1 MNDLLHILLV
11 EDTPDDATL
20 IMLQLEQDGLEAEY
34 QRVDSEAAL
43 TAALDPPPDLILSD
57 YALPGFSGLR
67 ALQIVKERGLDI
79 PFILISGTIGEDVA
93 VNAMKQGADD
103 YLMKDRLAR
112 LGPSI
117 QNALN
122 QKHLRK
128 EKARAD
134 AALRQS
140 EARYRD
146 IFKTAPVSIWE
157 EDFTEV
163 HAALEELRAQ
173 GVTDFRTYLKDH
185 PEFVERAIQMVK
197 VLDVNETA
205 LHLYNVKDKTELLGN
220 LVKFLSPGDFLEE
233 LTAFAEG
240 KTYFERETI
249 GYRSDRQPLNLWMT
263 ETFFTDDEGHFKALV
278 CFNNITERKQAEEAI
293 RNSREEYQALVNS
306 IEGIVWEADANTFEF
321 SFVSPQAE
329 RMLGYP
335 VEKWIEEPTFWKD
348 HIHPGDQSWAV
359 DFCIDSTREMVPHQF
374 EYRMI
379 AADGSVIWLK
389 DLVTVIV
396 EDNRPVTLRGIMVDI
411 TERKRAE
418 ERFRLVVESSPNA
431 ILLTDEHG
439 HIVMVNSQA
448 EKYFGYERTEMI
460 GVKIERLV
468 PERHRGEH
476 ARLREQFLSDPQD
489 RSMGEGCELY
499 GLRKDGS
506 EFPTEIGLTPL
517 ETQGGMFVMA
527 TIADITERKQ
537 SEEALRASED
547 FRRLIVDTEPECVKL
562 VGPDGKLIE
571 MNLAG
576 LAMIEADSL
585 SQVKDAPVV
594 GIVAPDYRDAFSDLH
609 KRVMSGESGM
619 LEFEIIGLKGKRR
632 WLETHA
638 VPLRNSSGQIEAL
651 LGVTRDVTERKQAE
665 ALVQM
670 QLKRLEALHR
680 IDMAIT
686 SGLEMNLSLG
696 LLLDQVISILNV
708 DAAAVLLLEP
718 HAHLLR
724 YAAGRGFHS
733 NAIQHT
739 QLALGKGHAG
749 RAALERRAVHIR
761 DLESNMDELTRSAS
775 FASEKFKS
783 YFAAPLIAKG
793 QVRGVLEIY
802 HRSFLEHDQ
811 DWVNFMEMM
820 ANQAAITIEDAQL
833 FNELQRSNL
842 ELALAYDATIE
853 GWSRA
858 LDLRDKETEGHT
870 QRVTTMTLKLAQAV
884 NVDLF
889 HMVHMRRGALLH
901 DIGKMGIPDA
911 ILLKNGKLTAEEWDI
926 MRRHPIYAYEMLLP
940 IEYLKPALDIPYR
953 HHEKWDGSGYP
964 HGLKGEEIPQAARIF
979 AVADVWD
986 ALISDRPYRK
996 AWSREDALEYI
1007 KSESGKHF
1015 DPNLVE
1021 HFLRLIQEQGDHAE

>member
-389 DLVTVIV
+389 DLV
-396 EDNRPVTLRGIMVDI
+396 RYRGRQPARN
-411 TERKRAE
+411 TARH
-418 ERFRLVVESSPNA
+418 
-431 ILLTDEHG
+431 HG
-439 HIVMVNSQA
+439 
-448 EKYFGYERTEMI
+448 G
-460 GVKIERLV
+460 
-468 PERHRGEH
+468 
-476 ARLREQFLSDPQD
+476 
-489 RSMGEGCELY
+489 
-499 GLRKDGS
+499 
-506 EFPTEIGLTPL
+506 
-517 ETQGGMFVMA
+517 
-527 TIADITERKQ
+527 
-537 SEEALRASED
+537 
-547 FRRLIVDTEPECVKL
+547 
-562 VGPDGKLIE
+562 
-571 MNLAG
+571 
-576 LAMIEADSL
+576 
-585 SQVKDAPVV
+585 
-594 GIVAPDYRDAFSDLH
+594 
-609 KRVMSGESGM
+609 
-619 LEFEIIGLKGKRR
+619 
-632 WLETHA
+632 
-638 VPLRNSSGQIEAL
+638 
-651 LGVTRDVTERKQAE
+651 
-665 ALVQM
+665 
-670 QLKRLEALHR
+670 
-680 IDMAIT
+680 
-686 SGLEMNLSLG
+686 
-696 LLLDQVISILNV
+696 
-708 DAAAVLLLEP
+708 
-718 HAHLLR
+718 
-724 YAAGRGFHS
+724 
-733 NAIQHT
+733 
-739 QLALGKGHAG
+739 
-749 RAALERRAVHIR
+749 
-761 DLESNMDELTRSAS
+761 
-775 FASEKFKS
+775 
-783 YFAAPLIAKG
+783 
-793 QVRGVLEIY
+793 Y
-802 HRSFLEHDQ
+802 HRAQ
-811 DWVNFMEMM
+811 TRGG
-820 ANQAAITIEDAQL
+820 AIPPGG
-833 FNELQRSNL
+833 R
-842 ELALAYDATIE
+842 
-853 GWSRA
+853 
-858 LDLRDKETEGHT
+858 
-870 QRVTTMTLKLAQAV
+870 
-884 NVDLF
+884 
-889 HMVHMRRGALLH
+889 
-901 DIGKMGIPDA
+901 
-911 ILLKNGKLTAEEWDI
+911 ILPQC
-926 MRRHPIYAYEMLLP
+926 HPA
-940 IEYLKPALDIPYR
+940 
-953 HHEKWDGSGYP
+953 DG
-964 HGLKGEEIPQAARIF
+964 
-979 AVADVWD
+979 
-986 ALISDRPYRK
+986 
-996 AWSREDALEYI
+996 
-1007 KSESGKHF
+1007 
-1015 DPNLVE
+1015 
-1021 HFLRLIQEQGDHAE
+1021 